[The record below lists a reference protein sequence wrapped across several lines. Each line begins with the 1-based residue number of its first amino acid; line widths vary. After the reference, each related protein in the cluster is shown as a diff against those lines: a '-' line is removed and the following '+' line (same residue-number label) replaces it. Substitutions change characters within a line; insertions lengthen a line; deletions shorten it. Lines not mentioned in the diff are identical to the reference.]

1 MAYKQLSPLPV
12 EQGGTNTSSF
22 PFDHGVLVFEA
33 GQQIS
38 INPSVNGYVLTSNGP
53 ALPPTF
59 QAIDAHGALVEMTA
73 DTGNAVPLV
82 GVIDLA
88 GGSNINT
95 SATGNTVTVNLDNTV
110 SVSGSITAGT
120 GLVATLDG
128 IQATG
133 NSSIDGGADGKHVFI
148 GTGAFSQAITIGN
161 STTSTVV
168 EIDGGLSNDAG
179 GIYIGYYAD
188 TPINIGNGNGEQSIT
203 IQAGGFGL
211 NLGSS
216 GGGTTIS
223 DTGGIFLSPGSAGIN
238 VDTFTS
244 YGAVVTDNSGILYD
258 ATATAGY
265 VLTGNSG
272 SIPTFQALPST
283 PKYITWVD
291 QITTPLIMAVN
302 TGYVMDD
309 GANLITAALPVT
321 AAVGNTLTIQGFG
334 SGLFT
339 IAQNA
344 LQTIHFGAI
353 STTTGTGGSLSSTGQ
368 YDSVTLVCVKTNTD
382 FAVMASVG
390 NLSWI

>member
-38 INPSVNGYVLTSNGP
+38 INPSINGYVLTSNGP

-73 DTGNAVPLV
+73 DTGSAVPLV

-95 SATGNTVTVNLDNTV
+95 SATGNTVTVNLDNTI

-120 GLVATLDG
+120 GLNATTG
-128 IQATG
+128 GANIVGNVHINNTSGNVGVFAVG
-133 NSSIDGGADGKHVFI
+133 NSSSGAVEIVSGTASSINILAGDGLNISSGN
-148 GTGAFSQAITIGN
+148 GTGTGSIYMYT
-161 STTSTVV
+161 
-168 EIDGGLSNDAG
+168 AG
-179 GIYIGYYAD
+179 ATG
-188 TPINIGNGNGEQSIT
+188 T
-203 IQAGGFGL
+203 IQIDTSAGSGDL
-211 NLGSS
+211 YLSTAGSS
-216 GGGTTIS
+216 VDIGSDVTITVS
-223 DTGGIFLSPGSAGIN
+223 GSLLLPS
-238 VDTFTS
+238 FTS
-244 YGAVVTDNSGILYD
+244 YGALVSDTLGTITDAAS
-258 ATATAGY
+258 TAGY

-272 SIPTFQALPST
+272 AAPSFQALPST
-283 PKYITWVD
+283 PAYITWVD
-291 QITTPLIMAVN
+291 QTITPLIMAPN
-302 TGYVMDD
+302 HGYVMDD
-309 GANLITAALPVT
+309 GINLITATLPV
-321 AAVGNTLTIQGFG
+321 AAILGSTFTIQGFG

-339 IAQNA
+339 IAQN
-344 LQTIHFGAI
+344 LGQTIHFGAI
-353 STTTGTGGSLSSTGQ
+353 STTTGIGGSLSSNGQ

-390 NLSWI
+390 NLSWV